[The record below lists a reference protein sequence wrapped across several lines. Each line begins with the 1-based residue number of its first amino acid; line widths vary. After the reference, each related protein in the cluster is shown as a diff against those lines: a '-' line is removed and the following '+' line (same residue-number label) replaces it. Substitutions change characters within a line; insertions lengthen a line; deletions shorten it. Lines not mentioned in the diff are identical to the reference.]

1 MKLEAEGGAGLARFS
16 SACVNKLR
24 LQTNVHVGFCLGEY
38 STIYKPFSQKTSCC
52 LWVNEKWF
60 RGSQCSQPIRW
71 FRPWPLCSGM
81 GMKMWMNVWEFWKSC
96 ASTPTKEYR
105 LFLDALLKGLA
116 WHVFKERLLIQ
127 FIYQRKKLIDNKEGK
142 RDGSSTA
149 SWLKKMSINIISPQ
163 IFVDVLERKKKHFLS
178 GFTLLYFFPSSVLAF
193 PSSSGTVC
201 VSPCPVIIS
210 PTGGK
215 CWHQHELQLIRSRA
229 ELSPLRHWAFQCFVT
244 CCVTRHSRQGETPG
258 TFVKNAD

>member
-24 LQTNVHVGFCLGEY
+24 LQTDVHVSFCLGEY

-81 GMKMWMNVWEFWKSC
+81 GMKMWMDVWKVWKSC

-142 RDGSSTA
+142 WDGSSTA
-149 SWLKKMSINIISPQ
+149 SWLKNVNQYYIPADLCWCFRKEKKNISSQDSHYYI
-163 IFVDVLERKKKHFLS
+163 
-178 GFTLLYFFPSSVLAF
+178 FFPSSVLAF
-193 PSSSGTVC
+193 PSSSGTVR